1 MLQFVSWRRMALYC
15 CLLYKFIQEHGP
27 RAQSRST
34 VRSQARKYAAIER
47 RRRENPFP
55 GPVKDRL
62 RRIQMAPD
70 PAFELLVTRIDPE
83 SNSMEAADPSSHFA
97 DTQHP
102 HQNTTLNLSKDQID
116 VQHEQ
121 ADTFSVCLPL
131 ARVGK
136 YYEPLYQ
143 LQVSSQTIIGAGRVD
158 PFQRY
163 PVEAQPYM
171 EHLIYYCKNSVSF
184 FLVAR

>member
-34 VRSQARKYAAIER
+34 VHSQARKYAAIER
-47 RRRENPFP
+47 RGRENPFP

-70 PAFELLVTRIDPE
+70 PAFELLVTRVDPE

-97 DTQHP
+97 DTQHQ
-102 HQNTTLNLSKDQID
+102 HQNTTLNLSKGQID

-121 ADTFSVCLPL
+121 ADNTFSVCLPL
-131 ARVGK
+131 ARVCSIPSINTSG
-136 YYEPLYQ
+136 LG
-143 LQVSSQTIIGAGRVD
+143 IG
-158 PFQRY
+158 RY
-163 PVEAQPYM
+163 D
-171 EHLIYYCKNSVSF
+171 
-184 FLVAR
+184 